1 MKLLNFSKAAILAI
15 ALIIGSS
22 GFAGEN
28 AKKLTDCVYQSMTQE
43 DKNLMTQWAFV
54 SMAKLPANK
63 ELITIPPET
72 IRAVQ
77 KNARKTL
84 RTLVL
89 EKCGAET
96 TKVLV
101 VEQLKGLKEAATDL
115 AIRLVNE
122 QLKGKAKT
130 LPIVLSKDL
139 GKTLNA
145 DGVIT
150 DLLKK

>member
-22 GFAGEN
+22 SFAGEN

>member
-1 MKLLNFSKAAILAI
+1 MKLFNCSKAVILAI
-15 ALIIGSS
+15 ALIICSPS
-22 GFAGEN
+22 FAGEN

-72 IRAVQ
+72 IKAVQ
-77 KNARKTL
+77 KSARKSL

-96 TKVLV
+96 TRVLV
-101 VEQLKGLKEAATDL
+101 TEQLKGLKEAATDL
-115 AIRLVNE
+115 AIRLVND

-145 DGVIT
+145 DGVIA